1 MAYASV
7 AGVPVQYGLY
17 SVPLAVLGY
26 ALFGGSRSLFVG
38 PSSTV
43 AVLAAATVAPLASSG
58 GDAYIALIA
67 TLSIL
72 VGVLYV
78 VFGLCRLGF
87 VARFF
92 AKPVLD
98 GFIIGL
104 GIFIAVGQLHKVVG
118 LSSVSGDTIEKAWN
132 VVRHVGGWSLTT
144 TAVGVAALVLLFGL
158 ERISKKIP
166 GAIIVVVIGL
176 VVSQAADL
184 ATHGVKVVGN
194 VPSGFAFVS
203 WSSVTLNNIVSMV
216 PGALGII
223 VVGFAQSIAITKA
236 LAADT
241 GEKVDANREMIGYG
255 MASIGAGV
263 LQGYTPTGS
272 LSKTAAARQAGA
284 KSPVAYL
291 TAGGLVVVTVLF
303 LTGLFEQLPEAV
315 LGAIVIHAV
324 SGMID
329 FSKLTAL
336 RAAKTPDFW
345 AAAGA
350 LGGVLALGI
359 LPGLAIGI
367 GLSLVLFV
375 HRLDHPHT
383 AVLGQLPD
391 GTFADTTLNPNAR
404 TIDGVLIYRLDAP
417 LIFANADVVV
427 EDLQTRASSVH
438 RIVLDMEA
446 VYEVDTQGADAL
458 GRLASD
464 LSQKGVAVV
473 LARPHAPV
481 REILERLH
489 VSDALGPQGVFATVE
504 EAVAA
509 STP

>member
-1 MAYASV
+1 
-7 AGVPVQYGLY
+7 
-17 SVPLAVLGY
+17 
-26 ALFGGSRSLFVG
+26 
-38 PSSTV
+38 
-43 AVLAAATVAPLASSG
+43 
-58 GDAYIALIA
+58 
-67 TLSIL
+67 
-72 VGVLYV
+72 
-78 VFGLCRLGF
+78 
-87 VARFF
+87 
-92 AKPVLD
+92 
-98 GFIIGL
+98 
-104 GIFIAVGQLHKVVG
+104 
-118 LSSVSGDTIEKAWN
+118 
-132 VVRHVGGWSLTT
+132 
-144 TAVGVAALVLLFGL
+144 
-158 ERISKKIP
+158 
-166 GAIIVVVIGL
+166 
-176 VVSQAADL
+176 
-184 ATHGVKVVGN
+184 
-194 VPSGFAFVS
+194 
-203 WSSVTLNNIVSMV
+203 
-216 PGALGII
+216 
-223 VVGFAQSIAITKA
+223 
-236 LAADT
+236 
-241 GEKVDANREMIGYG
+241 
-255 MASIGAGV
+255 
-263 LQGYTPTGS
+263 
-272 LSKTAAARQAGA
+272 
-284 KSPVAYL
+284 
-291 TAGGLVVVTVLF
+291 
-303 LTGLFEQLPEAV
+303 
-315 LGAIVIHAV
+315 
-324 SGMID
+324 MID
-329 FSKLTAL
+329 FGKLTAL

-509 STP
+509 TTP